1 MTKLEQAARQAL
13 EALEYAGKDDFWRY
27 QDSAIT
33 ALREALA
40 EPAEEPVAWKNAAI
54 RLGEELSSVGP
65 DGYYDMT
72 AQQWL
77 DWAMDQQ
84 PQGKNSL
91 PITPKPAAQMPH
103 YSNTDNPV
111 DFPRL
116 GCVNHDCAACKE
128 KKALAKKRIDYRAE
142 CWPESPHLKTAKH
155 QEELNKFAEDSV
167 WDGEGP

>member
-13 EALEYAGKDDFWRY
+13 DLLSSAYVATDFVWKRYACC
-27 QDSAIT
+27 A

-40 EPAEEPVAWKNAAI
+40 EPTGKQSLQVDDEPVAWKNAAI

-111 DFPRL
+111 DFPKL
-116 GCVNHDCAACKE
+116 GCVNHDCDKCQ
-128 KKALAKKRIDYRAE
+128 
-142 CWPESPHLKTAKH
+142 AKH